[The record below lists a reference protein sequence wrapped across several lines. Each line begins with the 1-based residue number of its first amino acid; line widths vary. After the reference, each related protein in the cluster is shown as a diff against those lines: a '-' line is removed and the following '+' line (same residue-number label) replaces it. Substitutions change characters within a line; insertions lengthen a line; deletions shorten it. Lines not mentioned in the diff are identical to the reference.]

1 MGQCVTKPAVADNIT
16 NASVETAAGK
26 GKRRQKSKPLPS
38 TPMDT
43 DLACELRQGYVHGV
57 RTRVHSMDGR
67 INMARSQCVFP
78 RRRPSEEGDTGAD
91 DGVPRAPIILS
102 AAIQDAIRDA
112 NMKWA
117 TSSAE
122 VAAQLHEEVVYIDMR
137 SEIAE
142 GKQAAL
148 ESMDAGVSRLLQRMS
163 RSTRSGKTELRTDHI
178 RLKVSPPQRMA
189 AASKRNNTIW
199 TVDFRFKLYLMN
211 IHIIETYELDDSGKI
226 VRLKRQLAGSKE
238 VVVAKG

>member
-16 NASVETAAGK
+16 NASVEIAAGK

-78 RRRPSEEGDTGAD
+78 RRRPSEEGDLAD
-91 DGVPRAPIILS
+91 DGVPRAPILLS

-112 NMKWA
+112 NMQWA
-117 TSSAE
+117 TSSAV

-137 SEIAE
+137 GGIAE

>member
-1 MGQCVTKPAVADNIT
+1 MGQCVTKPAVADSVT
-16 NASVETAAGK
+16 NASMEAAAGK
-26 GKRRQKSKPLPS
+26 GMRRQKSKPLPA
-38 TPMDT
+38 TPMDA
-43 DLACELRQGYVHGV
+43 DLACELRQGYVHGI
-57 RTRVHSMDGR
+57 RTRVHSMDDR
-67 INMARSQCVFP
+67 ITGARSQCAFP
-78 RRRPSEEGDTGAD
+78 RRPLAEGTPGTV

-112 NMKWA
+112 NMQWA
-117 TSSAE
+117 TMSAE

-137 SEIAE
+137 GEIAE

-178 RLKVSPPQRMA
+178 RLKVSPPRRM
-189 AASKRNNTIW
+189 AASKRNNTVW

-211 IHIIETYELDDSGKI
+211 IRIIETYELDDRGKI
-226 VRLKRQLAGSKE
+226 VRLQRQLAGSKE